1 MTVRP
6 ATEAD
11 AARIAALWNPVIR
24 VTDIT
29 FNPVEK
35 SESDVREIL
44 AQRAAD
50 GHGADVSRQGV
61 QRDLL
66 PLVEGFATYFQF
78 RGGRGYA
85 RTMEHT
91 VILDPAVRGRG
102 LGRALMEAVE
112 DHARQGGAHS
122 IFAGVSSGNPAGIAF
137 HAALGYREVAVL
149 PEVGWKFGRLL
160 GLHLMQKIL
169 TE

>member
-1 MTVRP
+1 MTIRP
-6 ATEAD
+6 ATDAD

-24 VTDIT
+24 DTEIT

-35 SESDVREIL
+35 SEADVVAIL
-44 AQRAAD
+44 AQRAVD
-50 GHGADVSRQGV
+50 GHAFLVAEENGEV
-61 QRDLL
+61 Q
-66 PLVEGFATYFQF
+66 GFATYFQF

-91 VILDPAVRGRG
+91 VILDASVRGRG
-102 LGRALMEAVE
+102 IGRALMAAVE

-122 IFAGVSSGNPAGIAF
+122 IFAGVSSGNPAGVAF

-149 PEVGWKFGRLL
+149 PEVGWKFGKLL
-160 GLHLMQKIL
+160 DLHLMQKIL

>member
-1 MTVRP
+1 MTIRP

-24 VTDIT
+24 DTDIT

-35 SESDVREIL
+35 SDADVVAIL
-44 AQRAAD
+44 SQRAAD
-50 GHGADVSRQGV
+50 GHGFFVAEDGGA
-61 QRDLL
+61 
-66 PLVEGFATYFQF
+66 VEGFATYFQF

-160 GLHLMQKIL
+160 DLHLMQKIL
-169 TE
+169 TQ